1 MRLLFCHIPICVI
14 CLFSGCTKTPPESS
28 SPDPTPEVAAEPVP
42 AEIPWF
48 VRHDDNNGI
57 DFVHDS
63 GHIKRYLMPEMVCG
77 GVALFDMDNDGDL
90 DVYLVQNGSLTG
102 EPAQRPG
109 NQLFR
114 NRGDGT
120 FENVTESSGTG
131 DRGYGMGVAC
141 GDYDQDGDI
150 DLYITNYGPDV
161 LYQNDGTGHFTD
173 VTEAAGV
180 GHEGWGTGAGFFD
193 YDLDG
198 DLDLYVCQYLFWSVS
213 TEIECYNPR
222 GILDYCAPK
231 NYETPTPDLI
241 YRNNGD
247 GTFTDVSHEARLGT
261 SLGTGLGFV
270 AGDFNNDG
278 WLDVFIANDG
288 MKDHL
293 WINQKDGSFLNDALL
308 AGCAVDQDGIEKAGM
323 GVTIADI
330 DDDGDLDLLVCN
342 IFTESDSLYRNDGG
356 YFTDITSRA
365 GLGAVSRIFT
375 RFGMAWH
382 DFNNDGLLDLFQA
395 NGGVASRAKPYGKDA
410 YAEPNLLFRGIA
422 PAKFTEQL
430 PRGGTAEPL
439 YGTSRGAAFGDV
451 DNDGDIDIL
460 VFNRDGHASM
470 LINEAPK
477 QGNWIMF
484 RVLNRHGSDALNA
497 IVSMQVG
504 ERKVRRDVRAAYSYL
519 ASNDPRV
526 HVGLG
531 NTQKVFNVTITWLD
545 GTKESFGDF
554 DANQIVE
561 LRRGQG
567 EIPP

>member
-14 CLFSGCTKTPPESS
+14 FLFSGCSKTPPESS
-28 SPDPTPEVAAEPVP
+28 SPDPSPEATAEASP
-42 AEIPWF
+42 AEAPWF

-63 GHIKRYLMPEMVCG
+63 GHIKRHLMPEMACG
-77 GVALFDMDNDGDL
+77 GVALFDMDNDGYL
-90 DVYLVQNGSLTG
+90 DAYLVQNGYLPG
-102 EPAQRPG
+102 EPNQRPG

-131 DRGYGMGVAC
+131 DRGFGMGVAC

-150 DLYITNYGPDV
+150 DLYVTNYGANV

-173 VTEAAGV
+173 VTAAAGV
-180 GHEGWGTGAGFFD
+180 GHAGWSTGAGFFD

-198 DLDLYVCQYLFWSVS
+198 DLDLYVCQYLFWSVN
-213 TEIECYNPR
+213 TEIDCYNNR
-222 GILDYCAPK
+222 GVLDYCAPT
-231 NYETPTPDLI
+231 NYNTPAPDLI

-270 AGDFNNDG
+270 AGDFNDDG
-278 WLDVFIANDG
+278 WLDVFIANDQ
-288 MKDHL
+288 MKDQL
-293 WINQKDGSFLNDALL
+293 WINQKDGSFVNDALL

-342 IFTESDSLYRNDGG
+342 LNHESDSLYRNDGG
-356 YFTDITSRA
+356 YFTDITSQA

-382 DFNNDGLLDLFQA
+382 DFNHDGLLDLYQA
-395 NGGVASRAKPYGKDA
+395 NGSVASKAQSYAEDP

-430 PRGGTAEPL
+430 PRGGTAEML
-439 YGTSRGAAFGDV
+439 YGTSRGAAFGDI

-460 VFNRDGHASM
+460 VLNRDDHVYM

-554 DANQIVE
+554 DADQIIE

>member
-1 MRLLFCHIPICVI
+1 
-14 CLFSGCTKTPPESS
+14 
-28 SPDPTPEVAAEPVP
+28 
-42 AEIPWF
+42 
-48 VRHDDNNGI
+48 
-57 DFVHDS
+57 
-63 GHIKRYLMPEMVCG
+63 
-77 GVALFDMDNDGDL
+77 
-90 DVYLVQNGSLTG
+90 
-102 EPAQRPG
+102 
-109 NQLFR
+109 
-114 NRGDGT
+114 
-120 FENVTESSGTG
+120 
-131 DRGYGMGVAC
+131 
-141 GDYDQDGDI
+141 
-150 DLYITNYGPDV
+150 
-161 LYQNDGTGHFTD
+161 
-173 VTEAAGV
+173 
-180 GHEGWGTGAGFFD
+180 
-193 YDLDG
+193 
-198 DLDLYVCQYLFWSVS
+198 
-213 TEIECYNPR
+213 
-222 GILDYCAPK
+222 
-231 NYETPTPDLI
+231 
-241 YRNNGD
+241 
-247 GTFTDVSHEARLGT
+247 T

-270 AGDFNNDG
+270 AGAFNSDG

-342 IFTESDSLYRNDGG
+342 LNAESDSLYRNDGG

-365 GLGAVSRIFT
+365 GLGAVSRPFT

-382 DFNNDGLLDLFQA
+382 DFNHDGLLDLYQA
-395 NGGVASRAKPYGKDA
+395 NGRVERKAKSFSDDP

-430 PRGGTAEPL
+430 PRGGTAEML
-439 YGTSRGAAFGDV
+439 YGTSRGAAFGDI

-460 VFNRDGHASM
+460 VLNRDDHVYM

-504 ERKVRRDVRAAYSYL
+504 ERKVRGDVRAAYSYL

-526 HVGLG
+526 HFGLG
-531 NTQKVFNVTITWLD
+531 NTQKVSNVTITWLD

-554 DANQIVE
+554 DADQIVE